1 MKKFLIALVAILLI
15 ASMLFSCKK
24 DPEPNPDNGNN
35 GGTDEG
41 GGSTV
46 GSTDNGTYMK
56 DAVGVFVYGPNRVF
70 TENTNGAI
78 RIGADMLP
86 QVDFNGSTRASL
98 SQSILN
104 SMQPIDSVYVAGR
117 SDIFPVYGMY
127 AGAAHEYVNFAP
139 DLASVGITTIRTNRG
154 GMSDESMR
162 AFCENNISVMITSGV
177 GFSTYFTGS
186 SMTNTNS
193 QLWQYSYYNFKD
205 FLEKAV
211 TQNTEFLEKYGPNG
225 TFFDTY
231 TGNYNPIRYIEV
243 CNEPNFQYI
252 FPIKRENGS
261 DDANNYLKSC
271 VYALLQ
277 IVTYHTVKSVC
288 PDVQV
293 VGMGAGG
300 AGNLDLRFI
309 EDVLK
314 MDNTTCLQ
322 MSADKTTGVTL
333 YDILNDVIS
342 KSEIVRSVMP
352 EGIDGVTNK
361 MGIDTVHTMDVLSTH
376 PYNEGVSPF
385 GQDGQQCISRNLF
398 SIRTILAEKGVDYL
412 PIWFTECGWNITNE
426 EGGLF
431 EGGKHTQLE
440 QAEMEVQYYLYALR
454 NGVDRIM
461 YMSTNDTDGCCYG
474 QFQASSGQLG
484 VAGSTNKWVDAD
496 WRLCLYA
503 IQTMVN
509 KLPNPEIKS
518 IVEEKCSS
526 DGSTCTLVYTF
537 SPYIGAGKKDYV
549 TTVLSPMKAAEVS
562 VAWDY
567 DYALVTD
574 LFGATQMVKAVD
586 GKVTVNAGPAI
597 LYLEVPTM
605 QDYLDHGMNPTAE
618 TGTSLETAWL
628 GEKYEL

>member
-1 MKKFLIALVAILLI
+1 MKRILIALVAILLI
-15 ASMLFSCKK
+15 VSMLFSCKK
-24 DPEPNPDNGNN
+24 NPDPTPGPGSQDGNEDN
-35 GGTDEG
+35 

-46 GSTDNGTYMK
+46 DATDNGTYMK
-56 DAVGVFVYGPNRVF
+56 DAVGIYVYGANRVF
-70 TENTNGAI
+70 TEDTNGAI
-78 RIGADMLP
+78 RIGADILP
-86 QVDFNGSTRASL
+86 QVDFNGTSNAVL

-104 SMQPIDSVYVAGR
+104 SMAAIDSVYVAGR
-117 SDIFPVYGMY
+117 SDVPVYGMY

-154 GMSDESMR
+154 GITDESMR
-162 AFCENNISVMITSGV
+162 AFCENNVSVMVTSGL
-177 GFSTYFTGS
+177 GFTSYFASNDLTKS
-186 SMTNTNS
+186 NS
-193 QLWQYSYYNFKD
+193 ALLIYDYYNFTGY
-205 FLEKAV
+205 LEKV
-211 TQNTEFLEKYGPNG
+211 VEQTTEFLGKYGPNG
-225 TFFDTY
+225 SFFETY
-231 TGNYNPIRYIEV
+231 TGNYNPIRYLEV

-252 FPIKRENGS
+252 FPIKRENGA

-277 IVTYHTVKSVC
+277 IVTYHTVKTVC

-300 AGNLDLRFI
+300 AGNLDLQFI

-314 MDNTTCLQ
+314 MDNSTCLQ
-322 MSADKTTGVTL
+322 MSASKSTGVTL
-333 YDILNDVIS
+333 YNILNSVIAE
-342 KSEIVRSVMP
+342 SEIVRSVMP

-361 MGIDTVHTMDVLSTH
+361 MDIDTVHTMDILSTH

-385 GQDGQQCISRNLF
+385 GRDGYQCISNNLF
-398 SIRTILAEKGVDYL
+398 SIRSLLAQKGVGYM

-431 EGGKHTQLE
+431 DGGEYTQLE

-474 QFQASSGQLG
+474 QFQASSGELG

-509 KLPNPEIKS
+509 KLPNPAILAAS
-518 IVEEKCSS
+518 EKCLS

-537 SPYIGAGKKDYV
+537 SPYIGANERDYV
-549 TTVLSPMKAAEVS
+549 TTVLSPMTAAEVE

-574 LFGATQMVKAVD
+574 LFGATHMVPAKE
-586 GKVTVNAGPAI
+586 GKVTLNAGPAI
-597 LYLEVPTM
+597 LYLEIPTM
-605 QDYLDHGMNPTAE
+605 QDYIDHGMNPTAE
-618 TGTSLETAWL
+618 TGVSLETAWL
-628 GEKYEL
+628 GEKFEL

>member
-1 MKKFLIALVAILLI
+1 MKKILIALVAILLI

-24 DPEPNPDNGNN
+24 DPDPTPGPGSQDGNEDN
-35 GGTDEG
+35 

-46 GSTDNGTYMK
+46 DSTENGTYMK
-56 DAVGVFVYGPNRVF
+56 DAVGIYVYGANRVF
-70 TENTNGAI
+70 TEDTNGAI
-78 RIGADMLP
+78 RIGADILP
-86 QVDFNGSTRASL
+86 QVDFNGSSKAAL

-104 SMQPIDSVYVAGR
+104 SMAAIDSVYVAGR
-117 SDIFPVYGMY
+117 SDVPVYGMY

-139 DLASVGITTIRTNRG
+139 DLASVGIVNLRTNRG

-162 AFCENNISVMITSGV
+162 AICENNISVMITSGL
-177 GFSTYFTGS
+177 GFTSYFAGSDLKNSNSALLIYDNYNFTG
-186 SMTNTNS
+186 
-193 QLWQYSYYNFKD
+193 Y
-205 FLEKAV
+205 LEKV
-211 TQNTEFLEKYGPNG
+211 VEQTTEFLRKYGPNG
-225 TFFDTY
+225 SFFETY
-231 TGNYNPIRYIEV
+231 TGNYNPIRYLEV

-252 FPIKRENGS
+252 FPIKRENGA

-277 IVTYHTVKSVC
+277 IVTYHTVKTVC

-300 AGNLDLRFI
+300 AGNLDLQFI

-314 MDNTTCLQ
+314 MDNSTCLQ
-322 MSADKTTGVTL
+322 MSASKSTGVTL
-333 YDILNDVIS
+333 YDILNSVIAE
-342 KSEIVRSVMP
+342 SETVRSVMP

-361 MGIDTVHTMDVLSTH
+361 MDIDTVHTMDILSTH

-385 GQDGQQCISRNLF
+385 GQDGYQCISKNLF
-398 SIRTILAEKGVDYL
+398 SIRSLLAEKGVDYL

-431 EGGKHTQLE
+431 EGGKYTQLE

-474 QFQASSGQLG
+474 QFQANSGELG

-509 KLPNPEIKS
+509 KLPNPAILAAS
-518 IVEEKCSS
+518 EKCLS

-537 SPYIGAGKKDYV
+537 SPYIGANERDYV
-549 TTVLSPMKAAEVS
+549 TTVLSPMKAAEVE

-574 LFGATQMVKAVD
+574 LFGATHMVPAKE
-586 GKVTVNAGPAI
+586 GKVTLNAGPAI
-597 LYLEVPTM
+597 LYLEIPTM
-605 QDYLDHGMNPTAE
+605 QDYIDHGMNPTAE
-618 TGTSLETAWL
+618 TGVSLETAWL
-628 GEKYEL
+628 GEKFEL